1 MPRSVSALKQTGKIR
16 VGVIGDGHLALRS
29 HIAALNL
36 LAEYELIG
44 VSNQAEQEA
53 LSEQHAEL
61 GCAVI
66 SATELITHPEVDL
79 IAIAGMPTRAQHWI
93 CDAIAARKDIYCEWP
108 IAPDPQIATELALCA
123 QSSGVDHFIGLHPRI
138 CRGNLYVADLVAQGY
153 LGQIRSVRLFAGT
166 NKPTGGSSPITAL
179 HPQEESQPLAVL
191 ALRLLDGVL
200 PVVRRPRHLYCLMAG
215 GSISEGALA
224 PSSQGAHQ
232 LAILGSA
239 DNGAIFSAQLDGSLR
254 LPHVLID
261 IAGDRGRIKCISP
274 VDDHA
279 ETVLVEA
286 ARGDDQL
293 MQPLP
298 IPRSYNWSSPAQL
311 PSKMSTLANLYA
323 AFVRDLH
330 EGTSIVA
337 TLDDG
342 ARMHHLLHSILE
354 ASSSGRR
361 IDLG

>member
-1 MPRSVSALKQTGKIR
+1 MPRSISALKQTGKIR

-29 HIAALNL
+29 HIAALNQ

-66 SATELITHPEVDL
+66 SATELIAHPEIDL

-138 CRGNLYVADLVAQGY
+138 CRGNLYVADLVAQGD

-166 NKPTGGSSPITAL
+166 TKPTGSSPISGL
-179 HPQEESQPLAVL
+179 HPLEESQPLAVL

-215 GSISEGALA
+215 GSISEGPLV

-254 LPHVLID
+254 IPHVQID
-261 IAGDRGRIKCISP
+261 IAGDRGRIMSISP
-274 VDDHA
+274 TDDHG
-279 ETVLVEA
+279 EKVLVEA

-293 MQPLP
+293 MQPLR

-311 PSKMSTLANLYA
+311 PSKTNSLADLYA
-323 AFVRDLH
+323 AFIRDLH
-330 EGTSIVA
+330 EGTSLVA

-342 ARMHHLLHSILE
+342 AKMHHLLHSILE

>member
-1 MPRSVSALKQTGKIR
+1 MPRSVSALKQTGKIH
-16 VGVIGDGHLALRS
+16 VGVIGDGHLALRN

-44 VSNQAEQEA
+44 VSNQAEQGPQ
-53 LSEQHAEL
+53 SEQHAEL

-66 SATELITHPEVDL
+66 SATELIAHPAVDL
-79 IAIAGMPTRAQHWI
+79 IAIAGMPTRAQHWV

-123 QSSGVDHFIGLHPRI
+123 QSSDVDHFIGLHPRI

-153 LGQIRSVRLFAGT
+153 VGQIRSVRLFAGT
-166 NKPTGGSSPITAL
+166 TKPTGSSPMSGL

-200 PVVRRPRHLYCLMAG
+200 PVVRRPRSLYCLKTG
-215 GSISEGALA
+215 GSISEGPLA

-239 DNGAIFSAQLDGSLR
+239 ENGAILSAQFDGSLR
-254 LPHVLID
+254 VPYVQID
-261 IAGDRGRIKCISP
+261 IAGDRGRIKSISP
-274 VDDHA
+274 ADDHDA
-279 ETVLVEA
+279 KVLVEA
-286 ARGDDQL
+286 ARGDDQV
-293 MQPLP
+293 MQPLR

-311 PSKMSTLANLYA
+311 PSKTSSLACLYA
-323 AFVRDLH
+323 AFIRDLH
-330 EGTSIVA
+330 EGTSVAA

-342 ARMHHLLHSILE
+342 ARLHHLLQSILE
-354 ASSSGRR
+354 ASSSGRK
-361 IDLG
+361 IDLR

>member
-16 VGVIGDGHLALRS
+16 VGVIGDDLALRS
-29 HIAALNL
+29 HVAALNL
-36 LAEYELIG
+36 LAEYELIA
-44 VSNQAEQEA
+44 VSNQAEQDA

-66 SATELITHPEVDL
+66 SATDLITHPEVDL

-123 QSSGVDHFIGLHPRI
+123 QSSDVDHFIGLHPRI
-138 CRGNLYVADLVAQGY
+138 CRGNLFVADLVAQGY
-153 LGQIRSVRLFAGT
+153 VGQIRSVRLFAGT
-166 NKPTGGSSPITAL
+166 TKPTGSSPMSDL

-191 ALRLLDGVL
+191 ALCLLDGVL
-200 PVVRRPRHLYCLMAG
+200 PVVRRPRNLYCLTAG
-215 GSISEGALA
+215 GSISEGPLA

-239 DNGAIFSAQLDGSLR
+239 ENGAIFSAQLDGSLR
-254 LPHVLID
+254 IPHVQID
-261 IAGDRGRIKCISP
+261 ITGDRGRIKSISP
-274 VDDHA
+274 ADDHG
-279 ETVLVEA
+279 ERVLVEA
-286 ARGDDQL
+286 ARGDDLL
-293 MQPLP
+293 MQPLR

-311 PSKMSTLANLYA
+311 PSKTNSLADLYA
-323 AFVRDLH
+323 AFIRDLH
-330 EGTSIVA
+330 EGTSLVA

-342 ARMHHLLHSILE
+342 AKMHHLLHSIRE

>member
-53 LSEQHAEL
+53 QSEQHAEL

-108 IAPDPQIATELALCA
+108 IAPDPQKATELALCA
-123 QSSGVDHFIGLHPRI
+123 QSSDVDHLIGLHPRI
-138 CRGNLYVADLVAQGY
+138 SRGNLYVADLVAQGY
-153 LGQIRSVRLFAGT
+153 VGQIRSVRLFAGT
-166 NKPTGGSSPITAL
+166 TKPTGSSPMSGL

-200 PVVRRPRHLYCLMAG
+200 SVVRRPRSLYCLMAG
-215 GSISEGALA
+215 GSISEGPLA

-232 LAILGSA
+232 LAIIGSA
-239 DNGAIFSAQLDGSLR
+239 ENGAIFSAQFDGSLR
-254 LPHVLID
+254 VPHVQID
-261 IAGDRGRIKCISP
+261 ITGDRGRIKSISP
-274 VDDHA
+274 ADDHGKK
-279 ETVLVEA
+279 VLVEA

-293 MQPLP
+293 MQPLL

-311 PSKMSTLANLYA
+311 PSKTSSLADLYA

-342 ARMHHLLHSILE
+342 ARMHHLLQSILE
-354 ASSSGRR
+354 ASSSGQR